1 MKYFY
6 TWKIKNNNWNRLIFL
21 NKVWSELYLILSKD
35 NYFLQA
41 ILSSPTLGN
50 SFLSHALLIPTL
62 SISFL
67 RLALLIPTLSISF
80 LRHALLSPTKGNLFF
95 HHALSAPTLGISFL
109 RCGLYSTYNGHFF
122 SPAQVVPLNNK
133 QIMNF

>member
-41 ILSSPTLGN
+41 ILSYPTLGN
-50 SFLSHALLIPTL
+50 SFLRH
-62 SISFL
+62 
-67 RLALLIPTLSISF
+67 ALLIPTLSISF